1 MVFIFIFQ
9 DELVG
14 ASKAHLVIERHEE
27 KGLRSKGKNL
37 VVGNVK

>member
-9 DELVG
+9 HELAWV
-14 ASKAHLVIERHEE
+14 SKAHLVIERHEE
-27 KGLRSKGKNL
+27 KGLGSKEKNL